1 MSSIVQ
7 GQTTSFKYNLYKG
20 GIFNLSTDS
29 IYMALYTGNADLNST
44 TTSYSSA
51 NEIVGSGYTAGGQI
65 MTGISI
71 NFDVNSGVA
80 YINWNNVVWS
90 PAAFTT
96 RCALIYD
103 QTASNGSIAVIDF
116 GADKTCSNS
125 FTVTMPA
132 NAYNTA
138 LIRSS

>member
-1 MSSIVQ
+1 MSIVQ
-7 GQTTSFKYNLYKG
+7 GQTTSFKYQLYQG
-20 GIFNLSTDS
+20 GVFNLSTDS
-29 IYMALYTGNADLNST
+29 IYMALYTGNANMNQTVTAYTST
-44 TTSYSSA
+44 
-51 NEIVGSGYTAGGQI
+51 NEVVGTGYTAGGQL

-71 NFDVNSGVA
+71 NFDANSGVA

-90 PAAFTT
+90 PAAFTA

-103 QTASNGSIAVIDF
+103 QTASNASIAVIDF
-116 GADKTCSNS
+116 GSDKTCSNT

-138 LIRSS
+138 LIRSA